1 MPKNFERKIPKDDYE
16 KVKELLLEG
25 KTYQF
30 IADIYGV
37 SKQRIRQV
45 AIKYGLDRYGVRLR
59 QGSDFTQVC
68 REKLKAKENA
78 ARRSGVEFTI
88 TIDDLDWPKV
98 CPILGIKLDY
108 FTEQGRQENSV
119 SFSMVDVTKGYV
131 PGNVYI
137 CSWRAN
143 RLKNNGTAE
152 EHKKIYEFMLAMQ
165 EVVVI

>member
-1 MPKNFERKIPKDDYE
+1 MSKNFERKIPKEDYE
-16 KVKELLLEG
+16 KIKELLLEG

-45 AIKYGLDRYGVRLR
+45 AINYGLQRYGIHLR

-68 REKLKAKENA
+68 REKLKTKENA
-78 ARRSGVEFTI
+78 ARRYKVPFTL
-88 TIDDLDWPKV
+88 TVGDLEWPKV
-98 CPILGIKLDY
+98 CPILDIKLDY
-108 FTEQGRQENSV
+108 FTEQGRQEDSV
-119 SFSMVDVTKGYV
+119 SFSMIDPTKGYV

-152 EHKKIYEFMLAMQ
+152 EHKKIYEFMLAVEKQ
-165 EVVVI
+165 P

>member
-1 MPKNFERKIPKDDYE
+1 MVYERKIPKEDYE
-16 KVKELLLEG
+16 KIKTLLEDG

-45 AIKYGLDRYGVRLR
+45 AIRFGLQRYGIKIRKD
-59 QGSDFTQVC
+59 SDFVQIC
-68 REKLKAKENA
+68 KEKLQAKRNSI
-78 ARRSGVEFTI
+78 RQQGIVFSI
-88 TIDDLDWPKV
+88 TFKDLDWPTY
-98 CPILGIKLDY
+98 CPVLGLELNY
-108 FTEQGRQENSV
+108 YTEGGRQEESV
-119 SFSMVDVTKGYV
+119 SFDRFNPEVGYV

-152 EHKKIYEFMLAMQ
+152 EHKKIYEFMLAMR
-165 EVVVI
+165 EVVVV